1 MLTRPSL
8 DRTQRSRPAPG
19 LAVALAAGLLLA
31 PTAPT
36 VSATPA
42 AAPRAANPASCSACL
57 RASDPGECH
66 RVAMDL
72 VARQDLRRA
81 IAIEEGILSLQ
92 PRNAE
97 VAAALARMYDEGLHD
112 TPRAIALY
120 HEALHAVSGY
130 PPALL
135 GLGGIME
142 AQGEVQ
148 IAARYYARAVRENP
162 EVALFKVRLAD
173 ALMRSG
179 RDSEARSLLNEIVAR
194 WPGSREAD
202 AARQMMSRTALAR
215 P

>member
-1 MLTRPSL
+1 MLTHPAL
-8 DRTQRSRPAPG
+8 DRSQRSQPVPG
-19 LAVALAAGLLLA
+19 LAVVLAAVLAMASTGL
-31 PTAPT
+31 T
-36 VSATPA
+36 VPGLA
-42 AAPRAANPASCSACL
+42 AAPRAANPVSCSACL
-57 RASDPGECH
+57 RASDHGACH
-66 RVAMDL
+66 RVAMGL
-72 VARQDLRRA
+72 AARQDYKRA
-81 IAIEEGILSLQ
+81 IAIEEQILCYQ

-142 AQGEVQ
+142 AKGEMQ
-148 IAARYYARAVRENP
+148 IAARYYVRAVKENP
-162 EVALFKVRLAD
+162 DVALFKIRLAD
-173 ALMRSG
+173 ALMRGG
-179 RDSEARSLLNEIVAR
+179 RETDARPLLNEVVAR

-202 AARQMMSRTALAR
+202 SARQMMSRTALAR